1 MELSE
6 LVDFG
11 GMLLTM
17 DDRTG
22 LSVLLLNPYSRLILS
37 YEALNC
43 LAILTGHAPR

>member
-22 LSVLLLNPYSRLILS
+22 LSVVSPLIVSCYLNWTFTYVGGYDVP
-37 YEALNC
+37 
-43 LAILTGHAPR
+43 

>member
-22 LSVLLLNPYSRLILS
+22 LSSTIKPVIFLS
-37 YEALNC
+37 YISFEALNC
-43 LAILTGHAPR
+43 LATSTGHAIW